1 MYIFILILLIY
12 TYIHICMCMYMCMYI
27 YTCMH
32 IYIYGY
38 TCIHV
43 CIRIQICT
51 GGGAA
56 APDQHVYICIYI
68 NIYIICIYICIY
80 INLLIYIHRRTRAVR
95 FGGGAAA
102 PDRRLRAAGGRI
114 QGNSRVWCQVRQG
127 APACPHSLQRPKSL
141 RCPSRL
147 ILVHSRELPLL
158 MQHKASSLWH
168 QREIPF

>member
-1 MYIFILILLIY
+1 M
-12 TYIHICMCMYMCMYI
+12 
-27 YTCMH
+27 
-32 IYIYGY
+32 YGY
-38 TCIHV
+38 TCIYV

-80 INLLIYIHRRTRAVR
+80 INLLIYIHRRARAVRFGGGAAAPDQHVYICIYINIYIICIYICIYINILIYIHRRTRAVR

-141 RCPSRL
+141 RCPS
-147 ILVHSRELPLL
+147 
-158 MQHKASSLWH
+158 
-168 QREIPF
+168 